1 MHNMLHA
8 YSNDDHGVGLFLR
21 TFRGSAAMMHV
32 RGLSARGKIGLG
44 AATQS
49 QGQPING
56 AIYREATE
64 MPRWEHT
71 TISPIRADGEVW
83 LRRRRAGWLYV

>member
-1 MHNMLHA
+1 MLHA
-8 YSNDDHGVGLFLR
+8 CSNEHHGKGLFLR
-21 TFRGSAAMMHV
+21 TFRGSAAVV
-32 RGLSARGKIGLG
+32 RVRSLSVRGKIGLG

-64 MPRWEHT
+64 MPRWEHR

-83 LRRRRAGWLYV
+83 LRRRGAGWLYV